1 MAWISSDTNNGVLNL
16 HRETA
21 LTFFV
26 SISRDG
32 RGAKAVCDPLSVEEE
47 GMGAAMSFLSI
58 RGTFD
63 IGAGDVASEI
73 LHFLFLAERI
83 LLGHRQRQIRSR
95 GKREKSYE
103 VGGLVRI
110 LRQSP

>member
-1 MAWISSDTNNGVLNL
+1 
-16 HRETA
+16 
-21 LTFFV
+21 
-26 SISRDG
+26 
-32 RGAKAVCDPLSVEEE
+32 
-47 GMGAAMSFLSI
+47 
-58 RGTFD
+58 
-63 IGAGDVASEI
+63 VASEI